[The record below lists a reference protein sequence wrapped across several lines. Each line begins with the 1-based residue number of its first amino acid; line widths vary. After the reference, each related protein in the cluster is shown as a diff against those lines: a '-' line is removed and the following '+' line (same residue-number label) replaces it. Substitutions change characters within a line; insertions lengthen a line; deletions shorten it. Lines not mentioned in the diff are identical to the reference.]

1 MAFHL
6 FRKRANGVSG
16 QVAAMEQCPDIPAAR
31 QSGRVGGSGT
41 SWSLADP
48 LDAAAR
54 RKARGPPSLCFSAF
68 PKLKPSPS
76 LFITCLA
83 LSLSSCSIRILSRL
97 SAFTFLWLSLK
108 DIHALYSLW
117 RRAYPQLL
125 REIPETRSLR
135 ISTPSQSFPPN
146 ILELDSFLPSLA
158 SSNFE
163 IRDLTLHSF
172 CLIEPTP
179 SKRHKITRGASH
191 RQLPIQGTSNCLR

>member
-16 QVAAMEQCPDIPAAR
+16 QVAAMERCPDIPAAR
-31 QSGRVGGSGT
+31 QPGSLASVGGSGT
-41 SWSLADP
+41 SWPLADP

-83 LSLSSCSIRILSRL
+83 SSLSSCSTRILSRL

-117 RRAYPQLL
+117 RRAYLQLL
-125 REIPETRSLR
+125 REIPGIRSLR
-135 ISTPSQSFPPN
+135 ISTPQHSFP
-146 ILELDSFLPSLA
+146 LR
-158 SSNFE
+158 SSSS
-163 IRDLTLHSF
+163 RDLS
-172 CLIEPTP
+172 P
-179 SKRHKITRGASH
+179 R
-191 RQLPIQGTSNCLR
+191 